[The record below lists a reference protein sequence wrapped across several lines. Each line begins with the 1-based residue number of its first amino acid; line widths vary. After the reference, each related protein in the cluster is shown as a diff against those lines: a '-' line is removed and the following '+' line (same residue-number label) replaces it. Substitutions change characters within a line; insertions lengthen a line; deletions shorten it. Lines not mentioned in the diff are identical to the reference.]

1 MKVVIS
7 VAALCGLLLNIGLA
21 QVKPT
26 PLQPSSLETFA
37 GAPTAH
43 VTWSKEVGQIESDE
57 ARVTITA
64 LMIKDAVHTPQRMCG
79 IRIDLANQ
87 KASDQVYLE
96 TAKLE
101 AVRRA
106 LEEIESG
113 IGTFRKEPAGSPYR
127 YLGAAEFWH
136 PNLKVHTLNAAYYVA
151 PDPSGLSLSAYKD
164 QGFRFPD
171 HRPSE
176 LAELIGMAMSE
187 LQRYCGRD

>member
-1 MKVVIS
+1 MKSAIGLV
-7 VAALCGLLLNIGLA
+7 ALCGLLLNIGLG

-26 PLQPSSLETFA
+26 PLQPSRLEEFVA
-37 GAPTAH
+37 HPTAR
-43 VTWSKEVGQIESDE
+43 VTWSKEVGQIESNE

-64 LMIKDAVHTPQRMCG
+64 LMIEDAVHTPRRMCG
-79 IRIDLANQ
+79 IRLDLANQ

-113 IGTFRKEPAGSPYR
+113 IETFRKEPAGGPYR
-127 YLGAAEFWH
+127 FLGADEFWH
-136 PNLKVHTLNAAYYVA
+136 PHLKVHTLNAAYYVA
-151 PDPSGLSLSAYKD
+151 PDSSGLSLSAYKD

-176 LAELIGMAMSE
+176 FRKVIGVAMGE

>member
-7 VAALCGLLLNIGLA
+7 VAALCGLLLNIGLG

-26 PLQPSSLETFA
+26 PLQPSRLEEFVA
-37 GAPTAH
+37 HPTAR
-43 VTWSKEVGQIESDE
+43 VTWSKEVGRIESDG

-79 IRIDLANQ
+79 IRLDLANQ

-96 TAKLE
+96 AAQLE

-136 PNLKVHTLNAAYYVA
+136 PHLKVHTLNAAYYVA
-151 PDPSGLSLSAYKD
+151 PDSSGLSLSAYKD

-176 LAELIGMAMSE
+176 FAKVIGVAMGE